1 MFSVIRDGTFLH
13 SARNSLLRLPF
24 CFVFRQI
31 FPRAQTFSGGHS
43 WVCCTSVVCPHIWKR
58 CGARCII
65 LGFKQLSWH
74 SYTTSEWGA
83 AVSRPNRNFPTWESW
98 MASSKLIIIFVFLFF
113 VRLRGVSVAP
123 CLSLKPLHILAFYE
137 YFKKLEC
144 WLCPDGERERES
156 RTHKSRVHKLA
167 LIITEMAAG
176 LFSLVMEAHH
186 KKVEF
191 PILQRGQPQL
201 LAMNPSAHKHTHP
214 HTHKFIYCL
223 LWNCFCFY
231 LTPFTQHFPPLNY
244 VNKWCTKSQKN
255 SNTAVLHFFN

>member
-167 LIITEMAAG
+167 VIITEMAAG

-186 KKVEF
+186 KKGGVSYFTERSATAFGNESLCTQTHAPAHTQVYLLSSLELFLFLFNTVYSAF
-191 PILQRGQPQL
+191 PSPKLC
-201 LAMNPSAHKHTHP
+201 K
-214 HTHKFIYCL
+214 
-223 LWNCFCFY
+223 
-231 LTPFTQHFPPLNY
+231 
-244 VNKWCTKSQKN
+244 
-255 SNTAVLHFFN
+255 